1 MGTNFYAHIIPTKK
15 RKKELQDAIKA
26 NDFHL
31 ITKLTSEMYDR
42 IRKSWDSD
50 DLDGGEV
57 HLGKMSAGW
66 KFLWNPNV
74 YVVRHG
80 HREDYQDAEGHSCTR
95 WIEDPDTACYLYPLT
110 KKGIKAF
117 IDRED
122 VIVYDEYGEIK
133 FARNFAMNLMK
144 HIWLRMGV
152 EDFSDVNNF
161 LNKQLQF
168 VKNRELD
175 TKEYEKVKENVTKKT
190 IVNNVYDETTRS
202 MVFTINKDN
211 REYEL
216 PYILYDIDDNGV
228 CYIYAVQSKKGKK
241 DKKIERELYK
251 LNKNIENP
259 NIHPSKV
266 YSIILFVDELKKK
279 GITKIIIPSIQ
290 VLSYDYHEILS
301 KQVYEN
307 FENIKNELKKENN
320 DISKEEYEYVLNMYN
335 NMYEKKDKISYLKTE
350 ELINL
355 IYRLIEHDPSI
366 EILNDI
372 NIQGDYLDIK
382 IK

>member
-1 MGTNFYAHIIPTKK
+1 MEKIEFKEIIELFLIRTIKEIKSGNTVPNINF
-15 RKKELQDAIKA
+15 
-26 NDFHL
+26 
-31 ITKLTSEMYDR
+31 
-42 IRKSWDSD
+42 
-50 DLDGGEV
+50 
-57 HLGKMSAGW
+57 
-66 KFLWNPNV
+66 KFNK
-74 YVVRHG
+74 
-80 HREDYQDAEGHSCTR
+80 D
-95 WIEDPDTACYLYPLT
+95 
-110 KKGIKAF
+110 GIKLF
-117 IDRED
+117 ESVSKSPFKLKDYWTPDIDRGDIEFLNNID
-122 VIVYDEYGEIK
+122 ENVLTINVDDAYKFFDYLKDIVNESIKLYDEYGEIK

-190 IVNNVYDETTRS
+190 VVNNVYDETTRS

-279 GITKIIIPSIQ
+279 GITKIIIPGIQ